1 MNQTKRPIGL
11 WAGHPWLCGDILPT
25 YGDRQLQLA
34 AIERLEEIET
44 VRCMQPTL
52 FRSEETCR
60 FAARRDSHELLLP

>member
-1 MNQTKRPIGL
+1 MATHGFVVTF
-11 WAGHPWLCGDILPT
+11 T

-60 FAARRDSHELLLP
+60 YAARRDENMSCFSH